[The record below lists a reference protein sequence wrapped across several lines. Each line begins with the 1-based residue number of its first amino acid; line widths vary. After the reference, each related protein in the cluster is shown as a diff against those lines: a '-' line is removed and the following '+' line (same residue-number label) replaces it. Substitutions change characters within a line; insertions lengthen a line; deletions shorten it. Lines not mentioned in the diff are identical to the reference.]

1 MDCAIPLISI
11 DETDNSFVVNE
22 EAIAFLATIETK
34 VCITAAAG
42 LYRTGKSSL
51 LNWLA
56 NRSKGFTVGP
66 TINRCTRGIWIW
78 GEPIVCKMAS
88 GEECACIIL
97 DTEGLGGVESNLKYD
112 TRLFSLVILL
122 CSTLIYNS
130 LGSID
135 ENAISNLSLVTQLS
149 ENIKLSNKTPGIE
162 SNGDDSD
169 DTLNFHKVFPSFI
182 WVIRDFTLELEDEDG
197 YEITPTQYLN
207 SSLEPN
213 PGYDKQTMERNR
225 IRHMLTSFFPDRECV
240 TLIRPISD
248 EEALQQ
254 VDNIAYEDLR
264 EEFRDGMSGL
274 RDLIFQNARP
284 KTIDGKMLSG
294 GMFGGLVRS
303 YVKAINEGGVPT
315 ISSAWEGVSQQEC
328 VEAKEKSLES
338 YKYILTNAMSDQPLP
353 IEREDLFTLHTK
365 ASAEALL
372 LFHQRAVGPSAK
384 LIVHEL
390 ENEIETILHNYEQEN
405 NKSSDVFCDHLLTEL
420 YNAMIRVKLMPDTGE
435 VDTDAST
442 TPLTC
447 VYASDMQLF
456 RQDWDALLQLYS
468 EKARGPSKWKALSA
482 VLKVKMIDCSNIIIN
497 FVTNDY
503 EAQVSALHQEVQDSA
518 TQLSTVDAEF
528 HVLQDNTLKTDARNK
543 ELEASVID
551 LEVKCKVQETN
562 LTNLSSQNSEVLM
575 QYDEEKE
582 VRTRLEAKMEK
593 SHLRQE
599 ELEKFETSCFE
610 LTRERNAL
618 TIAVKD
624 LEDEVAA
631 LKKKKKSKC
640 VIS

>member
-1 MDCAIPLISI
+1 M
-11 DETDNSFVVNE
+11 VNE
-22 EAIAFLATIETK
+22 EAVAFLATIETK

-66 TINRCTRGIWIW
+66 SINRCTRGIWIW
-78 GEPIVCKMAS
+78 GEPIMCKMAS

-149 ENIKLSNKTPGIE
+149 ENIKLTNNSSGGE
-162 SNGDDSD
+162 SDNADGDGGDA
-169 DTLNFHKVFPSFI
+169 LNFHKVFPSFI
-182 WVIRDFTLELEDEDG
+182 WVIRDFTLDLEDEDG
-197 YEITPTQYLN
+197 YEISPTQYLN

-248 EEALQQ
+248 EAALQQ
-254 VDNIAYEDLR
+254 VDDIAYDDLR
-264 EEFRDGMSGL
+264 QQFRDGMTVL
-274 RDLIFQNARP
+274 RNLIFQNARP

-294 GMFGGLVRS
+294 AMFGGLVRS

-338 YKYILTNAMSDQPLP
+338 YKSFLSDSMTQQPLP
-353 IEREDLFTLHTK
+353 IDREALFEMHTK
-365 ASAEALL
+365 ASTEAMLV
-372 LFHQRAVGPSAK
+372 FHHRAVGPSAK

-390 ENEIETILHNYEQEN
+390 EHEIAQILHNYEQEN
-405 NKSSDVFCDHLLTEL
+405 NKASDVFCDNLLTEL
-420 YNAMIRVKLMPDTGE
+420 YNTMIRVKLMADEAGDKGPDT
-435 VDTDAST
+435 DTNTSQT
-442 TPLTC
+442 QTQTQC
-447 VYASDMQLF
+447 VYSSDMQLF
-456 RQDWDALLQLYS
+456 RQDWDALFQVYS
-468 EKARGPSKWKALSA
+468 EKARGPSKWKVLST

-497 FVTNDY
+497 FVTNGY
-503 EAQVSALHQEVQDSA
+503 EKQVSVLHQEVQDSA
-518 TQLSTVDAEF
+518 TRLSTVDAEF
-528 HVLQDNTLKTDARNK
+528 HVLQDSTFKTDTRNK
-543 ELEASVID
+543 ELEATVID
-551 LEVKCKVQETN
+551 LEVKCKAQETN
-562 LTNLSSQNSEVLM
+562 LSHLSSQNSEVLI

-582 VRTRLEAKMEK
+582 VRTRLEEKMEK
-593 SHLRQE
+593 SRQRLQ
-599 ELEKFETSCFE
+599 ELETFETTCFE
-610 LTRERNAL
+610 LTREKDAL
-618 TIAVKD
+618 TASVKELEEEIA
-624 LEDEVAA
+624 E